1 MSKFHIIHDG
11 DVIIVFIATSFL
23 LYIISE
29 LSLFAME
36 WGVCGP
42 PHKGGPAPP
51 QPSICKYKYWDETRW
66 VVVIIASVMI
76 SAAYYKISRKRNP
89 QYYDPYPL

>member
-1 MSKFHIIHDG
+1 MSKFHVIHDG

-36 WGVCGP
+36 WTICGGV
-42 PHKGGPAPP
+42 HKGPAPP
-51 QPSICKYKYWDETRW
+51 QPSICKYKYWDETIW

-89 QYYDPYPL
+89 QYYDPYLL